1 MELERYLDQTI
12 EEFRKKFGVS
22 NEFQS
27 ALKEDTALRNAE
39 LSDGPSGRLGDDYIR
54 AMELAGF
61 EFVEATDL
69 CYFKD
74 KVSERIL
81 GLDYE
86 PCIYDH
92 LQEMDLPEDTRE
104 RIERILPKAEWKIVK
119 PVFDKEYLHFEL
131 ELKEHGIVSHLPGTY
146 KLQDSSEPRMHIQ
159 SETFEQD
166 MGVLYRD
173 FDRMERCLKEI
184 VLEKEKVRELA
195 EDLMKKSEFHKED
208 SEAIEKVFENK
219 TPGMRLDFSHK
230 TFYDVIL
237 PENLEGIDISESK
250 FVNCIYNGLDFQGQ
264 IPAQGIVR
272 KSEIAEAV
280 KAAGFKPTKSLVDN
294 IAKFNQLSWKNYSLK
309 ELAQLRRTN
318 PELKGNEKACM
329 EGIVEECQVQEQKQ
343 HKSHFARQ
351 EMQMEMNP
359 VNWVQTM

>member
-27 ALKEDTALRNAE
+27 ELKEDAALRNTE
-39 LSDGPSGRLGDDYIR
+39 LSDEPSGRLGDNYIR

-74 KVSERIL
+74 KVSKRIL

-104 RIERILPKAEWKIVK
+104 RIERIVPKAEWKIVK

-208 SEAIEKVFENK
+208 SEAI
-219 TPGMRLDFSHK
+219 D
-230 TFYDVIL
+230 
-237 PENLEGIDISESK
+237 
-250 FVNCIYNGLDFQGQ
+250 
-264 IPAQGIVR
+264 
-272 KSEIAEAV
+272 
-280 KAAGFKPTKSLVDN
+280 
-294 IAKFNQLSWKNYSLK
+294 
-309 ELAQLRRTN
+309 
-318 PELKGNEKACM
+318 
-329 EGIVEECQVQEQKQ
+329 IVEECQVQEQKQ